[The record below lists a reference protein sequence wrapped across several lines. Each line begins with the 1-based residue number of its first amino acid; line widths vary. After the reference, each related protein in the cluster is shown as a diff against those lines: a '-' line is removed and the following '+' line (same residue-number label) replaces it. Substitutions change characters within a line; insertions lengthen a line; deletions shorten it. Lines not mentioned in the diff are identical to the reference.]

1 MSTQRLKSEPI
12 DRTSWG
18 ATIAARVRPFRRNMV
33 RAVLALVLVGGLV
46 QGVLLPATAQA
57 THLCA
62 VGLPVHFTP
71 DPAASVWDVE
81 GKITSFDR
89 VNRTMTANGMT
100 MSIPPTVLIKT
111 NDLDQPVGNITFDF
125 LTDPAL
131 EAVRTVIGGTAIAGG
146 AAVFTAEVGGTCMSL
161 VADSVFVELA
171 ENGLI
176 GPLMSVDVAGGSFVV
191 NGATIRMNTDPRF
204 PSDLHDLGG
213 NPITV
218 ADLVGNE
225 GALMDVGGYFDPV
238 AGVLFGTLVE
248 APILTVQPGKDTVAI
263 ERAQGRLGE
272 MRVRGLVSRH
282 PDTGLFVASVNVFA
296 GTINAAG
303 TGCDGS
309 LLGPAAVDA
318 VDGSFEF
325 RLRQAGFVPP
335 ANVCVASPGGGV
347 AERSLIQ

>member
-1 MSTQRLKSEPI
+1 MSTQQLESTPI
-12 DRTSWG
+12 DRTSG
-18 ATIAARVRPFRRNMV
+18 APATAALTRLFHRNVV
-33 RAVLALVLVGGLV
+33 RAMLALALVGGLA
-46 QGVLLPATAQA
+46 QGALLPATAHA

-71 DPAASVWDVE
+71 DPALAWDVE

-89 VNRTMTANGMT
+89 VNRTLTANGMT

-146 AAVFTAEVGGTCMSL
+146 ATIFTTEAGGTCMSL

-191 NGATIRMNTDPRF
+191 NGTTIQMNTDPRF
-204 PSDLHDLGG
+204 PSNLHDLGG
-213 NPITV
+213 NPITL

-225 GALMDVGGYFDPV
+225 GALMDVGGYYDAA
-238 AGVLFGTLVE
+238 AGILYGTLVE
-248 APILTVQPGKDTVAI
+248 APILILQPGKDTVVI
-263 ERAQGRLGE
+263 EKAGGRSGE
-272 MRVRGLVSRH
+272 IRVVGLVSRH
-282 PDTGLFVASVNVFA
+282 PGTGQFVASVDVYA

-309 LLGPAAVDA
+309 LLGPAVVNS
-318 VDGSFEF
+318 VDGSFDF
-325 RLRQAGFVPP
+325 RLRQAFFVPP
-335 ANVCVASPGGGV
+335 PVVCVASPGGGV
-347 AERSLIQ
+347 AERAVANR